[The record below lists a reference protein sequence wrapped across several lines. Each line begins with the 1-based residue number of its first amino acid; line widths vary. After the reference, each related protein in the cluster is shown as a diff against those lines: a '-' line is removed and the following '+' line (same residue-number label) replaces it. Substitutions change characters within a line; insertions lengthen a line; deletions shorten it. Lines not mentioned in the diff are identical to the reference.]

1 MVKITKTATGYK
13 FVGGGILNLEGYTII
28 DGENALG
35 VYPVGSVYISVNNTS
50 PAQLFGGTWEKIKDK
65 FLLGTGESFNLGQ
78 IGGESSHVLS
88 INEIPSHHHS
98 IWSCNNWSGNVL
110 GADHSDKVAGVGFV
124 ENRGN
129 GEQYYEFRRGGQQII
144 ENAGNGQAH
153 NNMPPYLVVNIWKRI

>member
-1 MVKITKTATGYK
+1 MFKITRIKNGYK
-13 FVGGGILNLEGYTII
+13 IAGGGILNLEGYTII

-78 IGGESSHVLS
+78 TGGESSHVLS

-98 IWSCNNWSGNVL
+98 IWSCSNWSGNAI
-110 GADHSDKVAGVGFV
+110 GANHSDKVAGVAFV
-124 ENRGN
+124 ENRGFD
-129 GEQYYEFRRGGQQII
+129 ETFYETRRGGQQII
-144 ENAGNGQAH
+144 ENTGNGAAH